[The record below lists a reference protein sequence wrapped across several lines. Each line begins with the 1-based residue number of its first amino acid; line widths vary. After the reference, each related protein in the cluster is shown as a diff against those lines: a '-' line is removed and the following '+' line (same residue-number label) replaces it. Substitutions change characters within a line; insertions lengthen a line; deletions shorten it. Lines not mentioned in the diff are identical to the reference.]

1 VFCGQETQP
10 IRGLLEWEAFAYC
23 LKCARQ
29 ESSKVLISTTPTI
42 DGYRVKRYI
51 DIQSVEIV
59 IGTGPFSEFKG
70 AVADF
75 LGNRCTEFERKLQ
88 GAKRAALEN
97 LRMLALHLQGN
108 AVVGI
113 DLDYAEFSSNRIAVV
128 ANGTIVE
135 VEKTG

>member
-1 VFCGQETQP
+1 MIVSSTP
-10 IRGLLEWEAFAYC
+10 MLE
-23 LKCARQ
+23 
-29 ESSKVLISTTPTI
+29 
-42 DGYRVKRYI
+42 GYRVKRYI

-59 IGTGPFSEFKG
+59 IGTGPFSEFQG

-75 LGNRCTEFERKLQ
+75 LGNRCTDFEQKLQ

-108 AVVGI
+108 AIIGI
-113 DLDYAEFSSNRIAVV
+113 DLDYAEFSSNRVAVV